1 MTCDE
6 FSRRWQERLNEQGS
20 LPSPADVDHLA
31 HCEQC
36 HALAEAGELLSQALA
51 DWRGS
56 AELPATGE
64 CDREVARRQS
74 RLIRQLTRPQITPQS
89 SGSLRDSSPP
99 RRMGE
104 RLRSALATTAAV
116 LGLAAM
122 FLWARP
128 TSDGSRSLWQRSKG
142 VALALWTRP
151 VSDGPSPVA
160 LPAAPGSAVSPV
172 AKAEGGRSLDPTT
185 THASTTFPP
194 MALLASARDLVGIG
208 LLPKAQIPAQPAGV
222 SPTHSAVRQPTA
234 QEPARETLL
243 ADLEPIRR
251 GMGSTLDF
259 LWLVSEANSR

>member
-1 MTCDE
+1 MTCAE
-6 FSRRWQERLNEQGS
+6 FSRRWQERLNEHGS
-20 LPSPADVDHLA
+20 LPSPAEVDHLS
-31 HCEQC
+31 HCEHC

-64 CDREVARRQS
+64 CDREVTRRQS

-89 SGSLRDSSPP
+89 SGSPRDSRPP

-104 RLRSALATTAAV
+104 RVRVAAMTTAV
-116 LGLAAM
+116 LGLAVL

-128 TSDGSRSLWQRSKG
+128 ASDGTRSLWQRTKG
-142 VALALWTRP
+142 AALVLWTRAA
-151 VSDGPSPVA
+151 SDGHSPGA
-160 LPAAPGSAVSPV
+160 LPAPPVSAVSPV
-172 AKAEGGRSLDPTT
+172 AMAEEGRRAGPTT
-185 THASTTFPP
+185 THTSTSFPP

-208 LLPKAQIPAQPAGV
+208 LMPKAQTSAQPAGV
-222 SPTHSAVRQPTA
+222 SSFDPAVGQPRN
-234 QEPARETLL
+234 QEPAPETLL